1 MRPIRVTGL
10 VMVWLLTNAT
20 WAFSQAD
27 GDSPSREPKSR
38 AIAKRLSEENAPNQ
52 KWQAEAWA
60 ETEKDATSYA
70 LDRLARETADY
81 LFEHGLTDWRPD
93 ANDIKSIL
101 KPEIVRDQK
110 NFEDLGTLEHI
121 TVVAELKPDAIR
133 KFQKE
138 ARQQRASGR
147 MVMLG
152 KGLGMLVALLAGLAG
167 YFRIE
172 EATKGYY
179 TTWLRLT
186 TVGFIGAAATTLWII
201 R

>member
-1 MRPIRVTGL
+1 ML
-10 VMVWLLTNAT
+10 WLLTNAT
-20 WAFSQAD
+20 WALAQ
-27 GDSPSREPKSR
+27 GDNDSHGNDTKART
-38 AIAKRLSEENAPNQ
+38 IAKLLSDENATNQ

-70 LDRLARETADY
+70 LARLAKETADY
-81 LFEHGLTDWRPD
+81 LFEHGLFYKQK
-93 ANDIKSIL
+93 AAYDIKAIL
-101 KPEIVRDQK
+101 KPQIEKDQTK
-110 NFEDLGTLEHI
+110 FEDLGTLKHI
-121 TVVAELKPDAIR
+121 TVTAELTPPAIR

-138 ARQQRASGR
+138 ARQQRASVR
-147 MVMLG
+147 MLTLG
-152 KGLGMLVALLAGLAG
+152 KGLGMLVALLTALGG

-186 TVGFIGAAATTLWII
+186 TVGFIGAAATTIWII